1 MSKLRALCQ
10 LFVMAFREFAKREVY
25 SESAKQQ
32 PPIRY
37 DGDPT
42 KIYLA

>member
-1 MSKLRALCQ
+1 MRTILLVFQ
-10 LFVMAFREFAKREVY
+10 LAIAAIWDFARREVY
-25 SESAKQQ
+25 SDQAAQQ

-42 KIYLA
+42 EIYLA